1 MKTETTL
8 NPKESLNII
17 TEMVD
22 QARFNFSKNAFYFIM
37 WGVLL
42 IGAAAFQMAAIQLE
56 LTNYFWIGW
65 PIVGSLGGVVSAI
78 RSQKI
83 ATEQGHQTHIDKMY
97 GMIWIIY
104 FITLI
109 LLIPALVSNRMD
121 PAGYIMILTGLPTVL
136 TGKLIKF
143 NSLVVG
149 GVSFWILGIAA
160 IFLLPE
166 QATVLFIV
174 SMITGYLIPG
184 FMMRVIKQ

>member
-8 NPKESLNII
+8 NPSESLNII

-37 WGVLL
+37 WGILL
-42 IGAAAFQMAAIQLE
+42 TGASAFQIAALQLD

-65 PIVGSLGGVVSAI
+65 PIVGLLGGVISAI
-78 RSQKI
+78 KAQKI
-83 ATEQGHQTHIDKMY
+83 AAEQGHQTHIDKMY

-109 LLIPALVSNRMD
+109 LLIPALVSNHMD

-136 TGKLIKF
+136 TGKLIRF
-143 NSLVVG
+143 NALVVG
-149 GVSFWILGIAA
+149 GVSFWIIGIAA
-160 IFLLPE
+160 IFFLPE
-166 QATVLFIV
+166 LATVLFIG

-184 FMMRVIKQ
+184 FMMRAIKQ